1 MSRPGR
7 AADTNK
13 VSRCTC
19 AGSWHSEM
27 TCACSSCK
35 TWCCV
40 SHKRYSR
47 QARWSVARRESLCLH
62 HKCMLGTLSRRRN
75 CCIRHKRMLST
86 LQKRKAC
93 PFTASARAHLLD
105 VPCHPKSDEMLVRR
119 VQAQACLPTS
129 AAVPK
134 LNAVRAQRHCHR
146 SLTRTCIQSVP
157 RICIPPWAAWTQCLR
172 NVFKRELACGCYHK
186 RISETHFRRQHV
198 CAFGYRHTSGTLSR
212 QRLSCP
218 STTLQSRNRGTQVH
232 RLLWEGETN
241 LNSTTQTVNYGI
253 AQQTNLARKVM
264 GPNLVFTLNALIL
277 VRV

>member
-7 AADTNK
+7 AADTNQ

-19 AGSWHSEM
+19 AGSWHSKM

-47 QARWSVARRESLCLH
+47 QARCSVARRESLCIH

-105 VPCHPKSDEMLVRR
+105 VPCHPKSDKMLVRR

-157 RICIPPWAAWTQCLR
+157 RICIAAVNKKNDGIIDWSGLTFWVARIVPARIPRSMCKKKKKLQPL
-172 NVFKRELACGCYHK
+172 CGASGRHASRHK
-186 RISETHFRRQHV
+186 GNF
-198 CAFGYRHTSGTLSR
+198 F
-212 QRLSCP
+212 
-218 STTLQSRNRGTQVH
+218 
-232 RLLWEGETN
+232 
-241 LNSTTQTVNYGI
+241 
-253 AQQTNLARKVM
+253 
-264 GPNLVFTLNALIL
+264 F
-277 VRV
+277 